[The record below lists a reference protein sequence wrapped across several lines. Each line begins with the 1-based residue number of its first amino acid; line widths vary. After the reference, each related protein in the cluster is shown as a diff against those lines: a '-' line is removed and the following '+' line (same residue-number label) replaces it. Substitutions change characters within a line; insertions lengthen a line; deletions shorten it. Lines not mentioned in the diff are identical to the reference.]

1 MTCVYCESGELIRAH
16 RRAFYEHL
24 FACAGLYPY
33 VCKKCGHRCL
43 RANMEQAAMA
53 ACFALMA
60 LFAVG
65 TAGFFAYQMRHTTLR
80 AHATAASGVRLTP
93 VAQTESQAPVLDWRN
108 ILRNEDIVDLSRSG
122 LASEVISKLIGKS
135 PHEFDVDAKS
145 LASLKRSG
153 VKDEVIAVIIDV
165 TLSAPPAVA
174 PTPARAPAVQ
184 APAENPG
191 IVRRADIPL
200 KTPAPTLVD
209 APSPSAFAKLPRG
222 GAAVVVRGTN

>member
-1 MTCVYCESGELIRAH
+1 MTCLYCESGQLIRAH

-24 FACAGLYPY
+24 FACVGLYPY

-43 RANMEQAAMA
+43 RASLEQAAMA

-60 LFAVG
+60 LVALG
-65 TAGFFAYQMRHTTLR
+65 TAGFFAYQMRHAPLRGRDTTAL
-80 AHATAASGVRLTP
+80 GVRLTP

-108 ILRNEDIVDLSRSG
+108 ILRNDDIVELSRSG
-122 LASEVISKLIGKS
+122 LASGVIAKLIGKS

-165 TLSAPPAVA
+165 TLSASPAAAPAPARFPAV
-174 PTPARAPAVQ
+174 T
-184 APAENPG
+184 APAEASG
-191 IVRRADIPL
+191 VITRADLPV
-200 KTPAPTLVD
+200 KAPTHAAVD
-209 APSPSAFAKLPRG
+209 GPSPKAFARLRG
-222 GAAVVVRGTN
+222 TSAAVVVRGTN